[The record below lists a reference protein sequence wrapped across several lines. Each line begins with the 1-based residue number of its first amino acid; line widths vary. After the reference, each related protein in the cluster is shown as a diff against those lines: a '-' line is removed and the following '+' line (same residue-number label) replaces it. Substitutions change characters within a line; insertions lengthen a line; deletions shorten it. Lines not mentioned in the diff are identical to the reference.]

1 MDRVQ
6 QDGRRGSDPQV
17 SLVLP
22 AYNEQEC
29 IGEAVEAASAA
40 LDRAFDGWELIVVDD
55 GSSDR
60 TGSIAAAAADDD
72 PRVRVVTHERNRGYG
87 AAIRSGMAEARGPV
101 VAYSDSDLQF
111 DYGELQ
117 YLVEAQVETGSDAVF
132 GYRVYRYDTVLRCM
146 LSWGYNR
153 LVRLLFGVRVRDV
166 DCGFKLFTREAAAQ
180 LNLETDDFFVDTE
193 MVAKIGRLGLRSEEV
208 GVRHYPRKAGRT
220 TVRPSDIPR
229 TLLTVVRM
237 WGKLRPFPS
246 SRGKA

>member
-1 MDRVQ
+1 MDRVE
-6 QDGRRGSDPQV
+6 QDGRRGVGPQV

-29 IGEAVEAASAA
+29 IGEAVESACTA
-40 LDRAFDGWELIVVDD
+40 LDRAFDDWELIVVDD
-55 GSSDR
+55 GSLDR
-60 TGSIAAAAADDD
+60 TGSIAADAAEEE
-72 PRVRVVTHERNRGYG
+72 PRVLVVTHDQNRGYG
-87 AAIRSGMAEARGPV
+87 AAIRSGMAEASAPV

-117 YLVEAQVETGSDAVF
+117 YLVEAQAETGSDAVF

-193 MVAKIGRLGLRSEEV
+193 MVAKVGRLGLRSEEV

-229 TLLTVVRM
+229 TLLTVARM
-237 WGKLRPFPS
+237 WGKLRRFPRS
-246 SRGKA
+246 KGDA